1 MQKETRTTALEL
13 ELLIKKCVH
22 KAKFVN
28 ERMSYLIFLDQWSNF
43 TTANV
48 RVPEKAEDDAKES
61 FYEELECMFD
71 QFCRFNMKILLQNFN
86 AKVRWEETFI
96 ATIQNECT
104 CVITVYRM
112 GLLEINNGIGCN

>member
-1 MQKETRTTALEL
+1 LEL

-61 FYEELECMFD
+61 FYEELECISD
-71 QFCRFNMKILLQNFN
+71 NSLSTTWKLC
-86 AKVRWEETFI
+86 
-96 ATIQNECT
+96 
-104 CVITVYRM
+104 
-112 GLLEINNGIGCN
+112 